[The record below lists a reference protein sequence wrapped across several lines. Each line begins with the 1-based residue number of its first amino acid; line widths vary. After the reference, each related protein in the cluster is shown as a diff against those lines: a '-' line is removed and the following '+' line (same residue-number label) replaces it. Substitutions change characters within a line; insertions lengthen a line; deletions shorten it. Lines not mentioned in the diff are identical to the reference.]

1 MISPEKLHYYRKRS
15 GLTQEG
21 LSEASAISIRT
32 IQRIEKG
39 LSAGSP
45 HTLKVLS
52 RVLEIPTDY
61 LFKEELENPVL
72 EEARFHP
79 VKLMNLSALSM
90 IILPLGN
97 ILLPLLIFLNKSEH
111 KEVET
116 KGRKILS
123 FQILYTLSTL
133 VFIAVASVIMLL
145 LFEGLRGSQV
155 PIFVP
160 LYFLSVLINIC
171 ITMRVAVSLGE
182 EREILM
188 SIPNIL

>member
-1 MISPEKLHYYRKRS
+1 MISPDKLTYYRKRR
-15 GLTQEG
+15 GLTQEELAEHSG
-21 LSEASAISIRT
+21 ISIRT

-45 HTLKVLS
+45 YTLKVIAE
-52 RVLEIPTDY
+52 VLEVSTDD
-61 LFKEELENPVL
+61 LFRGEMKPSVSS
-72 EEARFHP
+72 EARFHP

-97 ILLPLLIFLNKSEH
+97 IILPLLVFLRKPGNS
-111 KEVET
+111 EVET

-133 VFIAVASVIMLL
+133 VFIVIASVVMLL
-145 LFEGLRGSQV
+145 FFERLRGSQV

-160 LYFLSVLINIC
+160 LYFLSVLVNIC
-171 ITMRVAVSLGE
+171 ITMKLAVKLGKE
-182 EREILM
+182 KEILR